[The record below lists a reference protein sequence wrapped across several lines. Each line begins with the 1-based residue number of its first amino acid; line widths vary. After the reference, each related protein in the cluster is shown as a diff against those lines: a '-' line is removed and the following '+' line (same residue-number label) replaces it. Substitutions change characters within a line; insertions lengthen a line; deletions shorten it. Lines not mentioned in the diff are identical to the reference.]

1 MDDLPPSLE
10 APPTA
15 PAHVPPSHGHGGDG
29 HGDDHGGGHDHEH
42 HELGFIRTYIF
53 STDHKTIGIQYLV
66 GGFSFLMFGFMI
78 MLLMRWQLAFPGQAL
93 TWDNAMLHIG
103 YQWDQIWYHLGVL
116 AQPPTDPVP
125 FPPDPDHPCFM
136 QWLFGKEQMNGGVMT
151 GDFYNTLGAMHG
163 TIMVFFGIVPV
174 AFAAFGNYVMPLQIG
189 TIDMAFPRLNMGSVI
204 LFFISALLMFGSFL
218 VPGGAAKS
226 GWTSYTPLATIS
238 DQPLQTYFLLAGD
251 LKFTFFGLWANNPMH
266 VGLPLWFTTT
276 EPKHF
281 AESFASGDFVR
292 WHKDL
297 WPMWLTGQSVW
308 IIAMAFNITSSLL
321 SSVNFITTIV
331 QLRAKGMG
339 WMRMP
344 FFVWTQF
351 VTAFLL
357 LLAFPPLEAAAFM
370 QLMDRLAGSC
380 LFSPGG
386 LVINGAAQNNAGG
399 GTPLLWQH
407 LFWFLGH
414 PEVYVL
420 ILPGLGIIAEVVA
433 NNSRKPIWG
442 YNQMVYGLLV
452 LGFLSMIVWAHH
464 MYLTGM
470 GTAVSSFFQLTTII
484 ISVPTI
490 LILSSL
496 IISLWGGSIR
506 FTSPMLWATA
516 FLPLFGIGG
525 LTGIPLAFNA
535 PDTFLHDSYYIIAHF
550 HYVIAPGTI
559 FALFAGTHYWYPKAT
574 GRIMSEF
581 WNKVHFWPTMI
592 LMNCVFFPMFLQG
605 MAGMHRRMYDG
616 GSTYDQLNH
625 AVLHW
630 NVFISE
636 AAWLMGVAQI
646 PFILN
651 FALSWKY
658 GRKVSDNP
666 WEATT
671 LEWAAP
677 SPPPHGNFTRPIVAY
692 RGPYEYSVPGDP
704 TDFTPQ
710 CDAPRSTRKTP
721 ISGPAPAE
729 ETSIGF
735 PPLS

>member
-1 MDDLPPSLE
+1 MDDLPPSSE
-10 APPTA
+10 ASA
-15 PAHVPPSHGHGGDG
+15 PVAHAESSHGHDA
-29 HGDDHGGGHDHEH
+29 HGDHGHEH

-53 STDHKTIGIQYLV
+53 STDHKTIGIQYLW
-66 GGFSFLMFGFMI
+66 GGLFFLFFGFCL

-93 TWDNAMLHIG
+93 TWDNAWLHIM
-103 YQWDQIWYHLGVL
+103 YQAQQVGYHLGFCF
-116 AQPPTDPVP
+116 APTEPTP
-125 FPPDPDHPCFM
+125 FPPDPDHACLM
-136 QWLFGKEQMNGGVMT
+136 QTIFGKAQMPGGVMT
-151 GDFYNTLGAMHG
+151 PDFYNTLGAMHG

-189 TIDMAFPRLNMGSVI
+189 TVDMAFPRLNMGSVI
-204 LFFISALLMFGSFL
+204 LFFMSAVLMCSSFF

-226 GWTSYTPLATIS
+226 GWTSYSPLATIS
-238 DQPLQTYFLLAGD
+238 DQPKDTI
-251 LKFTFFGLWANNPMH
+251 FFGH
-266 VGLPLWFTTT
+266 DF
-276 EPKHF
+276 HF
-281 AESFASGDFVR
+281 M
-292 WHKDL
+292 
-297 WPMWLTGQSVW
+297 WPMWLTGQSIW

-331 QLRAKGMG
+331 QLRVKGLG
-339 WMRMP
+339 WMRLP

-357 LLAFPPLEAAAFM
+357 LLAFPPLEAAALM
-370 QLMDRLAGSC
+370 QLMDRLAGSN

-386 LVINGAAQNNAGG
+386 LVVNGTPWGGSGG

-420 ILPGLGIIAEVVA
+420 ILPGLGIISEIIA
-433 NNSRKPIWG
+433 NNARKPIWG
-442 YNQMVYGLLV
+442 YNQMVYGVLV

-559 FALFAGTHYWYPKAT
+559 FALFAGIHYWYPKAT

-616 GSTYDQLNH
+616 GATYENLNK

-636 AAWLMGVAQI
+636 AAWLMGIAQV
-646 PFILN
+646 PFIIN
-651 FALSWKY
+651 FMFSWKY

-671 LEWAAP
+671 LEWSAP
-677 SPPPHGNFTRPIVAY
+677 SPPPHGNFLGPVVAY
-692 RGPYEYSVPGDP
+692 RGPYEYSVPGHP

-710 CDAPRSTRKTP
+710 GEPPAGNKPVQVR
-721 ISGPAPAE
+721 GPHPSE
-729 ETSIGF
+729 ERPLGF
-735 PPLS
+735 PPLT

>member
-1 MDDLPPSLE
+1 MDDLPPSAE
-10 APPTA
+10 SAAVPA
-15 PAHVPPSHGHGGDG
+15 PAHASSHGHDA
-29 HGDDHGGGHDHEH
+29 HDDHGHEH
-42 HELGFIRTYIF
+42 HELGFWRSYVF
-53 STDHKTIGIQYLV
+53 STDHKVIGIQYMIAGLILL
-66 GGFSFLMFGFMI
+66 FFGFCL

-93 TWDNAMLHIG
+93 TWDNARLHMG
-103 YQWDQIWYHLGVL
+103 YQYHEILYHLGMGYMPSV
-116 AQPPTDPVP
+116 PVP
-125 FPPDPDHPCFM
+125 IPADPNHPPLL
-136 QWLFGKEQMNGGVMT
+136 QIIFGKNQMPGGVMT

-163 TIMVFFGIVPV
+163 TIMVFFGIVPIG
-174 AFAAFGNYVMPLQIG
+174 FAAFGNYVMPLQIG
-189 TIDMAFPRLNMGSVI
+189 APDMAFPRLNMGSVI
-204 LFFISALLMFGSFL
+204 LFFISAFIMVISLF

-226 GWTSYTPLATIS
+226 GWTSYSPLSIIS
-238 DQPLQTYFLLAGD
+238 DQPQQVTM
-251 LKFTFFGLWANNPMH
+251 FGH
-266 VGLPLWFTTT
+266 
-276 EPKHF
+276 HF
-281 AESFASGDFVR
+281 
-292 WHKDL
+292 L
-297 WPMWLTGQSVW
+297 WPMALTGQSMW
-308 IIAMAFNITSSLL
+308 IIGLAFNITSSLL

-331 QLRAKGMG
+331 QLRTKGLA

-370 QLMDRLAGSC
+370 QLMDRVGGSS
-380 LFSPGG
+380 LFSPAG
-386 LVINGAAQNNAGG
+386 LVVGGSPWHGSGG

-420 ILPGLGIIAEVVA
+420 ILPGLGIIAEVVS
-433 NNSRKPIWG
+433 NNARKPLWG
-442 YNQMVYGLLV
+442 YKQMVYGLLV

-470 GTAVSSFFQLTTII
+470 GTAVSAFFQLTTII

-490 LILSSL
+490 LVLSSL
-496 IISLWGGSIR
+496 IISLWGGAIR
-506 FTSPMLWATA
+506 FTAPMLWATA

-559 FALFAGTHYWYPKAT
+559 FAFFAGITYWYPKAT
-574 GRIMSEF
+574 GRMMSEF

-592 LMNCVFFPMFLQG
+592 LMNCIFFPMFLQG

-616 GSTYDQLNH
+616 GATYDMLNKNI
-625 AVLHW
+625 LHW

-636 AAWLMGVAQI
+636 SAWLLGLAQI

-651 FALSWKY
+651 FCLAWKY

-671 LEWAAP
+671 LEWSAP
-677 SPPPHGNFTRPIVAY
+677 SPPPHGNFAHPVVAY
-692 RGPYEYSVPGDP
+692 RGPYEYSVPEAAN
-704 TDFTPQ
+704 DFTPQ
-710 CDAPRSTRKTP
+710 AEPPTSTKKIPLTDILPENKR
-721 ISGPAPAE
+721 I
-729 ETSIGF
+729 IGLG
-735 PPLS
+735 PLS

>member
-1 MDDLPPSLE
+1 MDDLPPSSE
-10 APPTA
+10 AAAA
-15 PAHVPPSHGHGGDG
+15 PVHAPSSHGHVAHDE
-29 HGDDHGGGHDHEH
+29 HDHGHEH
-42 HELGFIRTYIF
+42 HELGFWRTYVF
-53 STDHKTIGIQYLV
+53 STDHKVIGIQYLWA
-66 GGFSFLMFGFMI
+66 GLFFLFFGFCL
-78 MLLMRWQLAFPGQAL
+78 MLLMRWQLAFPREPL
-93 TWDNAMLHIG
+93 TWINASNHIW
-103 YQWDQIWYHLGVL
+103 YQVHQVLYHLGL
-116 AQPPTDPVP
+116 MASAPTDPIPVP
-125 FPPDPDHPCFM
+125 ADPNHPPLVELIFGPD
-136 QWLFGKEQMNGGVMT
+136 QMPGGVMT
-151 GDFYNTLGAMHG
+151 PDFYNTLGAMHG

-189 TIDMAFPRLNMGSVI
+189 TVDMAFPRLNMGSVI
-204 LFFISALLMFGSFL
+204 LFFISAVLMTSSFL

-226 GWTSYTPLATIS
+226 GWTSYTPLASIS
-238 DQPLQTYFLLAGD
+238 DQPINTVFWGHN
-251 LKFTFFGLWANNPMH
+251 F
-266 VGLPLWFTTT
+266 
-276 EPKHF
+276 HF
-281 AESFASGDFVR
+281 
-292 WHKDL
+292 L
-297 WPMWLTGQSVW
+297 WPMALTGQSMW
-308 IIAMAFNITSSLL
+308 GIAMAFNITSSLL

-357 LLAFPPLEAAAFM
+357 LLAFPPLEAATIM
-370 QLMDRLAGSC
+370 QLMDRFSGSS
-380 LFSPGG
+380 LFCPTG
-386 LVINGAAQNNAGG
+386 LVVGGTPWHGTGG
-399 GTPLLWQH
+399 GSPLLWQH

-420 ILPGLGIIAEVVA
+420 VLPGLGIISEIV
-433 NNSRKPIWG
+433 WG
-442 YNQMVYGLLV
+442 YNQKVYALLV

-490 LILSSL
+490 IILSSL
-496 IISLWGGSIR
+496 IISLWGGAIR
-506 FTSPMLWATA
+506 FTSPMLWAAA

-559 FALFAGTHYWYPKAT
+559 FALFAGVHYWYPKAT
-574 GRIMSEF
+574 GRMMSEF

-592 LMNCVFFPMFLQG
+592 LMNCIFFPMFLQG

-616 GSTYDQLNH
+616 GATYELLNKN
-625 AVLHW
+625 VLHW

-636 AAWLMGVAQI
+636 SAWLMGLAQI
-646 PFILN
+646 PFIIN
-651 FALSWKY
+651 FCFSWKY

-671 LEWAAP
+671 LEWSAP
-677 SPPPHGNFTRPIVAY
+677 SPPPHGNFLGPVVAY

-710 CDAPRSTRKTP
+710 SQPPSSNKTIH
-721 ISGPAPAE
+721 ISGPPPAE
-729 ETSIGF
+729 EGSNKF
-735 PPLS
+735 PPLT

>member
-1 MDDLPPSLE
+1 MDDLPPSAE
-10 APPTA
+10 APQTA
-15 PAHVPPSHGHGGDG
+15 PAHVPPSHGHGGGHGHDG
-29 HGDDHGGGHDHEH
+29 HGHGHDDHEH
-42 HELGFIRTYIF
+42 HELGFWRTYVF
-53 STDHKTIGIQYLV
+53 STDHKTIGIQYLW
-66 GGFSFLMFGFMI
+66 GGLAFLMIGFML
-78 MLLMRWQLAFPGQAL
+78 MLLMRWQIAFPYEPL
-93 TWDNAMLHIG
+93 TYTNASAHVG
-103 YQWDQIWYHLGVL
+103 YQVHEILYHLGIDST
-116 AQPPTDPVP
+116 PPVVP
-125 FPPDPDHPCFM
+125 TAVQVPAGQICLM
-136 QWLFGKEQMNGGVMT
+136 ERIFGHDQMPGGVMT

-174 AFAAFGNYVMPLQIG
+174 AFAAFGNFVMPLQIG
-189 TIDMAFPRLNMGSVI
+189 TVDMAFPRLNMGSVI
-204 LFFISALLMFGSFL
+204 LFFISAVLMFGSLL

-238 DQPLQTYFLLAGD
+238 DPPKEAV
-251 LKFTFFGLWANNPMH
+251 FFGHDFHFMW
-266 VGLPLWFTTT
+266 PL
-276 EPKHF
+276 
-281 AESFASGDFVR
+281 
-292 WHKDL
+292 
-297 WPMWLTGQSVW
+297 WLTGQSVW

-331 QLRAKGMG
+331 NLRAKGMG

-357 LLAFPPLEAAAFM
+357 LLAFPPLEAAALM
-370 QLMDRLAGSC
+370 QLEDRLAGSS

-386 LVINGAAQNNAGG
+386 LVINGTPQIGAGG

-433 NNSRKPIWG
+433 NNARKPIWG

-506 FTSPMLWATA
+506 FTSPMLWACA

-535 PDTFLHDSYYIIAHF
+535 PDQFLHDSYYIIAHF

-559 FALFAGTHYWYPKAT
+559 FALFAGVHYWYPKAT
-574 GRIMSEF
+574 GRMMSEF

-592 LMNCVFFPMFLQG
+592 LMNCTFFPMFLQG

-616 GSTYDQLNH
+616 GATYQLLN
-625 AVLHW
+625 ANVLHW
-630 NVFISE
+630 NSFISE
-636 AAWLMGVAQI
+636 SAWLMGLAQI
-646 PFILN
+646 PFIIN
-651 FALSWKY
+651 FSFSWKY

-671 LEWAAP
+671 LEWSAP
-677 SPPPHGNFTRPIVAY
+677 SPPPHGNFLKPVVVY
-692 RGPYEYSVPGDP
+692 RGPYEYSVPGAA

-710 CDAPRSTRKTP
+710 DEPPVRGEP
-721 ISGPAPAE
+721 VHISGPAPAE
-729 ETSIGF
+729 ERSIGF
-735 PPLS
+735 PPLT

>member
-1 MDDLPPSLE
+1 MDDLPPSVE
-10 APPTA
+10 APHAA
-15 PAHVPPSHGHGGDG
+15 PAHHPPSHGDGGGHGDG
-29 HGDDHGGGHDHEH
+29 HGGHDH
-42 HELGFIRTYIF
+42 HELPFIRKYVF
-53 STDHKTIGIQYLV
+53 STDHKVIGIQYLV
-66 GGFSFLMFGFMI
+66 GGLTFLMVGFI
-78 MLLMRWQLAFPGQAL
+78 LMLLMRWQLAFPGEAL
-93 TWDNAMLHIG
+93 TWPNAKLHLW
-103 YQWDQIWYHLGVL
+103 YQLDQILYHLGIYSQAPQV
-116 AQPPTDPVP
+116 PTP
-125 FPPDPDHPCFM
+125 FPPDSEPGHPPCFM
-136 QWLFGKEQMNGGVMT
+136 QWFFGKEQMPGGVMT

-189 TIDMAFPRLNMGSVI
+189 TVDMAFPRLNMGSVI
-204 LFFISALLMFGSFL
+204 LFFVSAVLMFGSML
-218 VPGGAAKS
+218 LPGGAAKS
-226 GWTSYTPLATIS
+226 GWTSYTPLATIA
-238 DQPLQTYFLLAGD
+238 DQPQTITAHY
-251 LKFTFFGLWANNPMH
+251 
-266 VGLPLWFTTT
+266 LWFLNFLPVAVTT
-276 EPKHF
+276 EQPF
-281 AESFASGDFVR
+281 FSGWIFHHTVHAF
-292 WHKDL
+292 WWTEGKPFK
-297 WPMWLTGQSVW
+297 WPMALTGQTVW
-308 IIAMAFNITSSLL
+308 IFAMAFNITSSLL

-339 WMRMP
+339 WLRMP
-344 FFVWTQF
+344 FFCWTQF

-370 QLMDRLAGSC
+370 QLEDRLAGSS
-380 LFSPGG
+380 LMSPGG
-386 LVINGAAQNNAGG
+386 LIVGGAPWHSSGG

-433 NNSRKPIWG
+433 NNARKPLWG
-442 YNQMVYGLLV
+442 YNQMVYGLMV

-559 FALFAGTHYWYPKAT
+559 FALFAGVHYWYPKAT

-592 LMNCVFFPMFLQG
+592 LMNCTFFPMFLQG

-616 GSTYDQLNH
+616 GATYELLNKN
-625 AVLHW
+625 VLHW
-630 NVFISE
+630 NLFISE
-636 AAWLMGVAQI
+636 SAWLMGLAQI
-646 PFILN
+646 P
-651 FALSWKY
+651 S
-658 GRKVSDNP
+658 S
-666 WEATT
+666 
-671 LEWAAP
+671 
-677 SPPPHGNFTRPIVAY
+677 
-692 RGPYEYSVPGDP
+692 
-704 TDFTPQ
+704 
-710 CDAPRSTRKTP
+710 STSR
-721 ISGPAPAE
+721 
-729 ETSIGF
+729 
-735 PPLS
+735 

>member
-1 MDDLPPSLE
+1 MDDLPPSSE
-10 APPTA
+10 AHAA
-15 PAHVPPSHGHGGDG
+15 PAPSSHGHAA
-29 HGDDHGGGHDHEH
+29 HDDHGQDDHGHEH

-53 STDHKTIGIQYLV
+53 STDHKTIGIQYLIA
-66 GGFSFLMFGFMI
+66 GLSLLFFGFGL

-93 TWDNAMLHIG
+93 SWANASAHMG
-103 YQWDQIWYHLGVL
+103 YQLDQVLYHLGINSTAPVTPAPVL
-116 AQPPTDPVP
+116 
-125 FPPDPDHPCFM
+125 PDPKHPCLM
-136 QWLFGKEQMNGGVMT
+136 EYIFGHDQMPGGVMT
-151 GDFYNTLGAMHG
+151 SDFYNTLGAMHG

-189 TIDMAFPRLNMGSVI
+189 TVDMAFPRLNMGSVI
-204 LFFISALLMFGSFL
+204 LFFISAVLMLGSLF

-238 DQPLQTYFLLAGD
+238 DPSKQVTYYVHSAAGVP
-251 LKFTFFGLWANNPMH
+251 FGFEWDK
-266 VGLPLWFTTT
+266 
-276 EPKHF
+276 PKN
-281 AESFASGDFVR
+281 AQIIEDDSGKIIASPEGSAATSPDTVH
-292 WHKDL
+292 WTKHQYL
-297 WPMWLTGQSVW
+297 WPFWLTGQSVW

-370 QLMDRLAGSC
+370 QLFDRLFGSSF
-380 LFSPGG
+380 FSPTG
-386 LVINGAAQNNAGG
+386 LIINGSPSHYTGG

-420 ILPGLGIIAEVVA
+420 VLPGLGIIAEVVA
-433 NNSRKPIWG
+433 NNARKPIWG
-442 YNQMVYGLLV
+442 YNQMVYGVLV

-559 FALFAGTHYWYPKAT
+559 FALFAGVHYWYPKAT

-581 WNKVHFWPTMI
+581 WNKVHFWPTMV

-616 GSTYDQLNH
+616 GATYEMLNKN
-625 AVLHW
+625 VLHW

-636 AAWLMGVAQI
+636 AAWLMGLAQI
-646 PFILN
+646 PFIIN
-651 FALSWKY
+651 FCFSWKY

-666 WEATT
+666 WESTT
-671 LEWAAP
+671 LEWQAP
-677 SPPPHGNFTRPIVAY
+677 SPPPHGNFIGPVVAY
-692 RGPYEYSVPGDP
+692 RGPYEYSVPGAP
-704 TDFTPQ
+704 TDYTPQ
-710 CDAPRSTRKTP
+710 GEPPASDHKVH
-721 ISGPAPAE
+721 ISGPPPAE
-729 ETSIGF
+729 ERTLGF
-735 PPLS
+735 PPLT

>member
-1 MDDLPPSLE
+1 MDDLPPSTE
-10 APPTA
+10 APMVA
-15 PAHVPPSHGHGGDG
+15 PSHSHGGHNHGSHGHGGG
-29 HGDDHGGGHDHEH
+29 HGGDDHGH
-42 HELGFIRTYIF
+42 HELGFWRKYVF
-53 STDHKTIGIQYLV
+53 STDHKVIGIQYMFAGL
-66 GGFSFLMFGFMI
+66 FSLFFGFCL
-78 MLLMRWQLAFPGQAL
+78 MLLMRWQLAFPSQAL
-93 TWDNAMLHIG
+93 TWANASAHMG
-103 YQWDQIWYHLGVL
+103 YQLDQVLYHLGL
-116 AQPPTDPVP
+116 LGSAPAIPTPI
-125 FPPDPDHPCFM
+125 PPDPNHPP
-136 QWLFGKEQMNGGVMT
+136 LLELIFGHDQMPGGIMT

-163 TIMVFFGIVPV
+163 TIMVFFGIVPLG
-174 AFAAFGNYVMPLQIG
+174 FAAFGNYVMPLQIG
-189 TIDMAFPRLNMGSVI
+189 APDMAFPRLNMGSVI
-204 LFFISALLMFGSFL
+204 LFYLSMVIMFLSML

-226 GWTSYTPLATIS
+226 GWTSYTPLASIS
-238 DQPLQTYFLLAGD
+238 DQPQMIYLLAAGN
-251 LKFTFFGLWANNPMH
+251 LKFHILWQHFHLM
-266 VGLPLWFTTT
+266 LPVWFTTSQ
-276 EPKHF
+276 PH
-281 AESFASGDFVR
+281 GDGVR
-292 WHKDL
+292 ILGYHLLKWHHVW
-297 WPMWLTGQSVW
+297 WPMFLTGQSVW

-331 QLRAKGMG
+331 QLRVKGMG

-357 LLAFPPLEAAAFM
+357 LLAFPPLEAAALM
-370 QLMDRLAGSC
+370 QLMDRLAGSS

-386 LVINGAAQNNAGG
+386 LVVGGAPIINGGG
-399 GTPLLWQH
+399 GSPLLWQH

-420 ILPGLGIIAEVVA
+420 VLPGLGIIAEVVA
-433 NNSRKPIWG
+433 NNARKPLWG

-506 FTSPMLWATA
+506 FTTPMLWATA

-559 FALFAGTHYWYPKAT
+559 FALFAGISYWYPKAT
-574 GRIMSEF
+574 GRLMNETLG
-581 WNKVHFWPTMI
+581 KLHFWPTMI
-592 LMNCVFFPMFLQG
+592 LMNCIFFPMFLQG

-616 GSTYDQLNH
+616 GATYEMLNQN
-625 AVLHW
+625 VIHW

-636 AAWLMGVAQI
+636 SAWLLGLAQI
-646 PFILN
+646 PFIIN
-651 FALSWKY
+651 FCFSWKY
-658 GRKVSDNP
+658 GREVSDNP

-671 LEWAAP
+671 VEWAAP
-677 SPPPHGNFTRPIVAY
+677 SPPPHGNFIGTPVVY
-692 RGPYEYSVPGDP
+692 RGPYEYSVPGHA

-710 CDAPRSTRKTP
+710 TELPSNVSKPVSIR
-721 ISGPAPAE
+721 GPMPAE
-729 ETSIGF
+729 ERIIGF
-735 PPLS
+735 PHMS

>member
-1 MDDLPPSLE
+1 MDDLPPS
-10 APPTA
+10 AA
-15 PAHVPPSHGHGGDG
+15 PAPVTAHAPSSHGHDS
-29 HGDDHGGGHDHEH
+29 HADHGHDH
-42 HELGFIRTYIF
+42 HELGFWRSYIF
-53 STDHKTIGIQYLV
+53 STDHKVIGIQYLW
-66 GGFSFLMFGFMI
+66 GGLFFLFFGFGL
-78 MLLMRWQLAFPGQAL
+78 MLLMRWQLAFPGQPL
-93 TWDNAMLHIG
+93 TWANASAHIG
-103 YQWDQIWYHLGVL
+103 YQIHEILYHLGL
-116 AQPPTDPVP
+116 GYMPVP
-125 FPPDPDHPCFM
+125 PDVILADPNHPPLL
-136 QWLFGKEQMNGGVMT
+136 QLIFGKDQMPGGVMT

-174 AFAAFGNYVMPLQIG
+174 AFAAFGNYVMPIQIG
-189 TIDMAFPRLNMGSVI
+189 AIDMAFPRLNMGSVI
-204 LFFISALLMFGSFL
+204 LFFISAFLMTISFI

-226 GWTSYTPLATIS
+226 GWTSYPPLAAVS
-238 DQPLQTYFLLAGD
+238 DQPTHYHLLGMQSWVNAAPGYPEHP
-251 LKFTFFGLWANNPMH
+251 TWWAM
-266 VGLPLWFTTT
+266 VF
-276 EPKHF
+276 
-281 AESFASGDFVR
+281 
-292 WHKDL
+292 
-297 WPMWLTGQSVW
+297 TGQAMW
-308 IIAMAFNITSSLL
+308 GIAMAFNITSSLL

-331 QLRAKGMG
+331 QLRCKGMY

-351 VTAFLL
+351 MTAFLL
-357 LLAFPPLEAAAFM
+357 LLAFPPLEAATIM
-370 QLMDRLAGSC
+370 QLMDRFAGSS
-380 LFSPGG
+380 LFSPTG
-386 LVINGAAQNNAGG
+386 LIVNGTPWHGTGG

-433 NNSRKPIWG
+433 NNARKPLWG
-442 YNQMVYGLLV
+442 YNQMVYGLFV

-490 LILSSL
+490 LILSSI
-496 IISLWGGSIR
+496 IISLWGGAIR

-559 FALFAGTHYWYPKAT
+559 FALFAGVTYWYPKAT
-574 GRIMSEF
+574 GRIMNETL
-581 WNKVHFWPTMI
+581 NKLHFWPTMI

-616 GSTYDQLNH
+616 GATYELLNQNI
-625 AVLHW
+625 LHW

-636 AAWLMGVAQI
+636 SAWLMGLAQI
-646 PFILN
+646 PFIIN
-651 FALSWKY
+651 FCFSWKY

-671 LEWAAP
+671 LEWSAP
-677 SPPPHGNFTRPIVAY
+677 SPPPHGNFSGPIAAY
-692 RGPYEYSVPGDP
+692 RGPYEYSVPGHA

-710 CDAPRSTRKTP
+710 AEPPKQTKKTA
-721 ISGPAPAE
+721 ISGPAPE
-729 ETSIGF
+729 DEHIIGL
-735 PPLS
+735 PPLT

>member
-1 MDDLPPSLE
+1 MDDLPPSSE
-10 APPTA
+10 AAAHA
-15 PAHVPPSHGHGGDG
+15 PAASSHGHAAHDE
-29 HGDDHGGGHDHEH
+29 HGHEH
-42 HELGFIRTYIF
+42 HELGFIRSYIF
-53 STDHKTIGIQYLV
+53 STDHKVIGIQYLW
-66 GGFSFLMFGFMI
+66 GGLFFLYFGFCL

-93 TWDNAMLHIG
+93 TWANASAHMG

-116 AQPPTDPVP
+116 KVAPTDPVP
-125 FPPDPDHPCFM
+125 IPSDPNHPP
-136 QWLFGKEQMNGGVMT
+136 LLEYIFGKDQMPGGVMT
-151 GDFYNTLGAMHG
+151 PDFYNTLGAMHG

-189 TIDMAFPRLNMGSVI
+189 TVDMAFPRLNMGSVI
-204 LFFISALLMFGSFL
+204 LFFVSAILMCGSFF

-238 DQPLQTYFLLAGD
+238 DQPQNTV
-251 LKFTFFGLWANNPMH
+251 FFGHNFHYM
-266 VGLPLWFTTT
+266 
-276 EPKHF
+276 
-281 AESFASGDFVR
+281 
-292 WHKDL
+292 
-297 WPMWLTGQSVW
+297 WPMWLTGQSIW

-344 FFVWTQF
+344 FFCWTQF

-357 LLAFPPLEAAAFM
+357 LLAFPPLEAAALM
-370 QLMDRLAGSC
+370 QLMDRLAGSS

-386 LVINGAAQNNAGG
+386 LVVGGTPLHSSGG

-420 ILPGLGIIAEVVA
+420 ILPGLGIICEVVA
-433 NNSRKPIWG
+433 NNARKPIWG

-496 IISLWGGSIR
+496 IISLWGGAIR

-559 FALFAGTHYWYPKAT
+559 FALFAGVHYWYPKAT
-574 GRIMSEF
+574 GRMMSEF

-616 GSTYDQLNH
+616 GATYEILNKN
-625 AVLHW
+625 VLHW

-636 AAWLMGVAQI
+636 AAWLMGLAQI
-646 PFILN
+646 PFIIN
-651 FALSWKY
+651 FAFSWKY

-671 LEWAAP
+671 LEWSAP
-677 SPPPHGNFTRPIVAY
+677 SPPPHGNFIGPVVAY
-692 RGPYEYSVPGDP
+692 RGPYEYSVPGAP
-704 TDFTPQ
+704 HDFTPQ
-710 CDAPRSTRKTP
+710 GEPPTTDKPVKIT
-721 ISGPAPAE
+721 GPHPE
-729 ETSIGF
+729 EERTIGF
-735 PPLS
+735 PPLT

>member
-1 MDDLPPSLE
+1 MDDLPPSSE
-10 APPTA
+10 AAA
-15 PAHVPPSHGHGGDG
+15 PAHAAPSSHGHDA
-29 HGDDHGGGHDHEH
+29 HDDHGHDH
-42 HELGFIRTYIF
+42 HELPWIRKYVF
-53 STDHKTIGIQYLV
+53 STDHKVIGIQYLW
-66 GGFSFLMFGFMI
+66 GGLAFLYFGFGL
-78 MLLMRWQLAFPGQAL
+78 MLLMRWQIAFPGQAL
-93 TWDNAMLHIG
+93 TWDNAWLHIM
-103 YQWDQIWYHLGVL
+103 YQVDQLGYHLGL
-116 AQPPTDPVP
+116 LGSAPTDPIP
-125 FPPDPDHPCFM
+125 IKPDPNHPCLM
-136 QWLFGKEQMNGGVMT
+136 QIIFGKEQMPGGVMT

-189 TIDMAFPRLNMGSVI
+189 TVDMAFPRLNMGSVI
-204 LFFISALLMFGSFL
+204 LFFMSAVIMCGSFF

-238 DQPLQTYFLLAGD
+238 DQPQDTVFWGHD
-251 LKFTFFGLWANNPMH
+251 FHFKW
-266 VGLPLWFTTT
+266 PL
-276 EPKHF
+276 
-281 AESFASGDFVR
+281 
-292 WHKDL
+292 
-297 WPMWLTGQSVW
+297 WLTGQSIW

-344 FFVWTQF
+344 FFCWTQF

-357 LLAFPPLEAAAFM
+357 LLAFPPLEAAALM
-370 QLMDRLAGSC
+370 QLEDRLAGSS

-386 LVINGAAQNNAGG
+386 MIVNGSPWPSAGG

-433 NNSRKPIWG
+433 NNARKPLWG

-496 IISLWGGSIR
+496 IISLWGGAIR

-559 FALFAGTHYWYPKAT
+559 FALFAGVHYWYPKAT
-574 GRIMSEF
+574 GRMMSEF

-592 LMNCVFFPMFLQG
+592 LMNCIFFPMFLQG

-616 GSTYDQLNH
+616 GATYDQLNKS
-625 AVLHW
+625 VLGW
-630 NVFISE
+630 NWFISE
-636 AAWLMGVAQI
+636 SAWIMAIAQI
-646 PFILN
+646 PFIIN
-651 FALSWKY
+651 FAFSWKY

-677 SPPPHGNFTRPIVAY
+677 SPPPHGNFTKTIVAY
-692 RGPYEYSVPGDP
+692 RGPYEYSAPGHP
-704 TDFTPQ
+704 VDFTLQ
-710 CDAPRSTRKTP
+710 CDPPVVSKP
-721 ISGPAPAE
+721 VHISGPPPAE
-729 ETSIGF
+729 EKTIGF
-735 PPLS
+735 PPLT

>member
-1 MDDLPPSLE
+1 MDDTPSS
-10 APPTA
+10 
-15 PAHVPPSHGHGGDG
+15 PAAAQSTHSAAHAHGH
-29 HGDDHGGGHDHEH
+29 DHGHDHGHEH

-53 STDHKTIGIQYLV
+53 STDHKTIGIQYLW
-66 GGFSFLMFGFMI
+66 GGLSFLYFGFML
-78 MLLMRWQLAFPGQAL
+78 MLLMRWQLAFPGEAL
-93 TWDNAMLHIG
+93 TWGNACLHVG
-103 YQWDQIWYHLGVL
+103 YQWHQILYHLGIDS
-116 AQPPTDPVP
+116 QPPMVPVP
-125 FPPDPDHPCFM
+125 IPPHACFM
-136 QWLFGKEQMNGGVMT
+136 QWFFGKEQMPGGVMT

-189 TIDMAFPRLNMGSVI
+189 TVDMAFPRLNMGSVI
-204 LFFISALLMFGSFL
+204 LFFISAILMFSSFL
-218 VPGGAAKS
+218 VPGGAAKA
-226 GWTSYTPLATIS
+226 GWTAYTPLASIS
-238 DQPLQTYFLLAGD
+238 DPQLQTYFYMAG
-251 LKFTFFGLWANNPMH
+251 H
-266 VGLPLWFTTT
+266 VPLWFTTS
-276 EPKHF
+276 EPANF
-281 AESFASGDFVR
+281 AATQGGAGFLHWTVA
-292 WHKDL
+292 K
-297 WPMWLTGQSVW
+297 WPEALTGQSMW

-331 QLRAKGMG
+331 QLRAKGMS

-344 FFVWTQF
+344 FFCWTQF
-351 VTAFLL
+351 MTAFLL

-370 QLMDRLAGSC
+370 QLMDRLTGSS
-380 LFSPGG
+380 LFSPSG
-386 LVINGAAQNNAGG
+386 LVVGGTPLNNSGG

-420 ILPGLGIIAEVVA
+420 ILPGLGIAAEIIA

-442 YNQMVYGLLV
+442 YNQMVYGLFV

-559 FALFAGTHYWYPKAT
+559 FILFAGVHYWYPKAT
-574 GRIMSEF
+574 GRMMSEF

-592 LMNCVFFPMFLQG
+592 LMNATFFPMFLQG

-616 GSTYDQLNH
+616 GATYELLNKN
-625 AVLHW
+625 VLHW
-630 NVFISE
+630 NVVISE
-636 AAWLMGVAQI
+636 SAWLMGLAQI

-671 LEWAAP
+671 LEWSAP
-677 SPPPHGNFTRPIVAY
+677 TPPPHGNFIKPVVVY
-692 RGPYEYSVPGDP
+692 RGPYEYSVPGAP
-704 TDFTPQ
+704 TDYTPQ
-710 CDAPRSTRKTP
+710 DEPPVEPKVR
-721 ISGPAPAE
+721 ISGPAPADE
-729 ETSIGF
+729 RSIGF
-735 PPLS
+735 PNLG